1 MTRGS
6 VGRRALHVALLV
18 GGLFVLGLLWG
29 KQASAA
35 EGVAAGSNHRAATV
49 EVQRVLR
56 PVTEQVPRPVTG
68 QILRPVT
75 EQAVRPVT
83 DVVVPSAAGH
93 VVRPVGRPI
102 GDLVDQITGGIAGQP
117 APPQGWP
124 TLPHLPPL
132 PDVPVPGFPEAPG
145 LPLPEVPGVPEMPGQ
160 TPPAGTGAPQRPDGP
175 TDGDQ
180 AAGQTAEKQAVEE
193 QVPGKSREENGAP
206 AAFGP
211 RFAGGFAAADS
222 GARLRAHP
230 RHVTASGVAPVHQV
244 PDSDPAGV
252 SGGHSAADSG
262 SPRHGD
268 AQAVTSSE
276 RLRSALVPGAAEDVT
291 AAGTRDRHRDIPAS
305 PG

>member
-6 VGRRALHVALLV
+6 AGRRALHVALLV

-29 KQASAA
+29 NQASAA
-35 EGVAAGSNHRAATV
+35 DGAAPGSNHGPATV

-56 PVTEQVPRPVTG
+56 PVTGQV
-68 QILRPVT
+68 LRPVT

-132 PDVPVPGFPEAPG
+132 PDVPVPGLPEAPG
-145 LPLPEVPGVPEMPGQ
+145 LPLPEMPEMPGQ

-193 QVPGKSREENGAP
+193 QVAQKQAPGKSREENGAP

-230 RHVTASGVAPVHQV
+230 RHVTASGVAPAPVHQV

-252 SGGHSAADSG
+252 SGGHSTADSG

-276 RLRSALVPGAAEDVT
+276 RLRPALIPGAAADVT